1 MTASTTTPR
10 PRLSMPRLFLH
21 AEGLA
26 ILAIALVLYGRGG
39 YSWWTFLLLLLTPD
53 LAFLFHLAGKRI
65 GNTVYNIVHT
75 YIFPVVLA
83 LVSANSGNELGL
95 QLALIWLAH
104 IGMDRAVGYGFK
116 YPDETRKTHFSVI

>member
-39 YSWWTFLLLLLTPD
+39 YSWWTFLLLLLIPD
-53 LAFLFHLAGKRI
+53 LAFLFHLANPRI

-116 YPDETRKTHFSVI
+116 YPDDARKTHFSVI

>member
-1 MTASTTTPR
+1 MNPSIASKR
-10 PRLSMPRLFLH
+10 PHLSMPRLFLH

-26 ILAIALVLYGRGG
+26 VFIIALVLYARGG
-39 YSWWTFLLLLLTPD
+39 YSWWTFALLLLTPD
-53 LAFLFHLAGKRI
+53 LAFLFHLVNPRI

-75 YIFPVVLA
+75 YIFPVALA
-83 LVSANSGNELGL
+83 LFSAETGNPLGL

-116 YPDETRKTHFSVI
+116 YPDETKKTHFSAI